1 MSSFD
6 DIDLFGAAP
15 AIGSTRDRDLDRLEQ
30 MVRGRYIDPLEQKAK
45 DMVKNQVVQA
55 LSGMEGV
62 TGAAIAQVVALAD
75 SQDPNDKLA
84 FNQIVSRLNL
94 PVNIRRMGDD
104 YMASKRFE
112 GALGRDSSVD
122 VMAYR
127 PDEGETQYSLGAQK
141 RFPNLL
147 GKDSSADVSAR
158 VSNMGDPE
166 IRASFEKRFADGG
179 EVDIFGYNLG
189 GSVSTMMGRTPEPE
203 LPELTPAQLANIGAA
218 FADPLGMID
227 ITGEYPE
234 FPAAGV
240 STAEMVMRGPRSPSL
255 MENLREGDYGAAAL
269 QGVGVIPVVG
279 GAARAIRGV
288 AKGADRLAKA
298 QKAGFDTETVYYHA
312 TDKFEGDAPDQE
324 FTKILPSERGKL
336 GPGIYLSPN
345 PRYSET
351 YINEKSFQD
360 PKFGRG
366 SRVLPVFVRGKVGTR
381 EDFGEAIES
390 VKKNASDK
398 TDFAVIKRQAQEKMA
413 DDGFAGFKVQDEL
426 VIFDPK
432 NIRSVNAEF
441 EDFDSPE
448 LLKAEG
454 GAIDINDIDIFDDS
468 GSYTDRLMSRVP
480 DELGPFQIAAPI
492 DETLRGRLK
501 RMLSGAMG
509 DDRAAYRRAG
519 KLMDAADALPIVG
532 DAGAA
537 VDTADYLMSGSPVSA
552 GIAAL
557 GLIPGV
563 GGTLAKVGEGLR
575 GAPSI
580 SSKGI
585 PQPPKISK
593 KEAVPLLKQQF
604 IEEQP
609 TIGSF
614 DEATGKP
621 VTEKLNRDR
630 ANAYERSIVKGPPAV
645 FRRELFRLGNRVE
658 RQPLVERKI
667 INPEALKGYV
677 GVPVVGDMSARIKNP
692 TSQPYP
698 EDAGI
703 LSVRGV
709 PLSRRVIPE
718 GGFQFT
724 ADSEGAGKGWS
735 SMAGIAT
742 KKQGNIIL
750 AADKTGKEPLGIF
763 SAMGAESMDFTAPTL
778 EMMIAQ
784 IPAIRIPKADIA
796 SFDKV
801 IRDGAGKVK
810 GRPEWVGLESPDV
823 FNQILG
829 EGGFDRGGAGALRI
843 DVLAEMKK
851 DKWKK
856 LGFPLYDDAYETM
869 KAQEFDEAVKNATG
883 LSMYR
888 ADPNRGTFPELYHK
902 SYDSSFP
909 AKKGEE
915 YFGGLIEGVPPEIM
929 FPDTFK
935 DLSQRVN
942 KAGEPFN
949 YQQQTGSLVMNPK
962 LYEEYDD
969 EKIQGIIDYLNEYAG
984 TDYAEGG
991 AVNVDD
997 IDIFE

>member
-1 MSSFD
+1 MSIN
-6 DIDLFGAAP
+6 DIDIFEAEAP
-15 AIGSTRDRDLDRLEQ
+15 RRSPDAYRRDGSLKSQTGFLGPIINKHSGKPMTELSIGVEIGGREVEIPS
-30 MVRGRYIDPLEQKAK
+30 MVPTLTKQERILLQNLRIGVDPMPKSIVIKAK
-45 DMVKNQVVQA
+45 RHA
-55 LSGMEGV
+55 LERIKAG
-62 TGAAIAQVVALAD
+62 
-75 SQDPNDKLA
+75 
-84 FNQIVSRLNL
+84 LNPFL
-94 PVNIRRMGDD
+94 P
-104 YMASKRFE
+104 AE
-112 GALGRDSSVD
+112 
-122 VMAYR
+122 
-127 PDEGETQYSLGAQK
+127 PQ
-141 RFPNLL
+141 
-147 GKDSSADVSAR
+147 
-158 VSNMGDPE
+158 NM
-166 IRASFEKRFADGG
+166 
-179 EVDIFGYNLG
+179 NLG
-189 GSVSTMMGRTPEPE
+189 GSVGQMNRRQQPKDVARP
-203 LPELTPAQLANIGAA
+203 TPAQLANIGAA
-218 FADPLGMID
+218 FADPLGMVD

-240 STAEMVMRGPRSPSL
+240 STAEMVMQGPRSPSL
-255 MENLREGDYGAAAL
+255 MENLREGDFGAAAL

-312 TDKFEGDAPDQE
+312 TDRFADSESGE
-324 FTKILPSERGKL
+324 FAQLRPSAKGKL
-336 GPGIYLSPN
+336 GPGIYLSPDAS
-345 PRYSET
+345 YT
-351 YINEKSFQD
+351 QKYIRRSYRSDTEE
-360 PKFGRG
+360 PPFGEG
-366 SRVLPVFVRGKVGTR
+366 ARVLPVFVRGKVGTR
-381 EDFGEAIES
+381 EDFGEAVES
-390 VKKNASDK
+390 IKKNASDK
-398 TDFAVIKRQAQEKMA
+398 TDFKTIKRQAQEKMA

-441 EDFDSPE
+441 EDLDSPE

-454 GAIDINDIDIFDDS
+454 GSIDLRDIDIFDDS

-563 GGTLAKVGEGLR
+563 GGTLSKVGEGLR
-575 GAPSI
+575 GAISI
-580 SSKGI
+580 SSDGI
-585 PQPPKISK
+585 PRPPKISK

-645 FRRELFRLGNRVE
+645 LRRELFRLGNRVE

-667 INPEALKGYV
+667 INPEVLKDYV

-801 IRDGAGKVK
+801 IRDGSGKVK

-856 LGFPLYDDAYETM
+856 LGFPLYDDAYKTM
-869 KAQEFDEAVKNATG
+869 KAQEFDEAVKNSTG

-935 DLSQRVN
+935 DLSQRIN
-942 KAGEPFN
+942 TAGKPFN

-991 AVNVDD
+991 AVNIDD